1 MSLGCRT
8 HLPQTALDRG
18 LEAADGGRTRDLK
31 LGKLALYQLSYRRIK
46 SDSSSERRRSAA
58 PGSSLRPDEV
68 AEEEGDDEDDQED
81 LGEHE
86 EGDADPEAQADFLF
100 KVHEGGSYRKN
111 PSGTGKF
118 PRRPDEYLRWWGMA
132 TTGEKGTDLRSKS
145 RERLRAEIAEVA
157 FNVFAERGFDQVTAT
172 EVAEA
177 AGISRASFFRYFE
190 SKEDAVFVAQEEMG
204 AGVAAALRERPA
216 GEDAWT
222 ALRRAL
228 DVAAATYQRSPDA
241 ALARLRLIRCT
252 PNLRS
257 HQLERLAQWKEAIG
271 AALAERLGVAGDDI
285 KVEAL
290 VGAALGALDAAS
302 SRWAQSDGAEDLIEL
317 MDEAFAVIA
326 GPFPQLGD

>member
-1 MSLGCRT
+1 
-8 HLPQTALDRG
+8 
-18 LEAADGGRTRDLK
+18 
-31 LGKLALYQLSYRRIK
+31 
-46 SDSSSERRRSAA
+46 
-58 PGSSLRPDEV
+58 
-68 AEEEGDDEDDQED
+68 
-81 LGEHE
+81 
-86 EGDADPEAQADFLF
+86 
-100 KVHEGGSYRKN
+100 
-111 PSGTGKF
+111 
-118 PRRPDEYLRWWGMA
+118 MA
-132 TTGEKGTDLRSKS
+132 TTREKGPDLRSRS
-145 RERLRAEIAEVA
+145 REHLRAEIAEVA

-204 AGVAAALRERPA
+204 ANVAAALRERPA

-228 DVAAATYQRSPDA
+228 DAAVATYQRSPEA

-271 AALAERLGVAGDDI
+271 AALAERLGVDGDDI

-302 SRWAQSDGAEDLIEL
+302 TRWAQSDGAEDLIEL
-317 MDEAFAVIA
+317 IDEAFEVIA
-326 GPFPQLGD
+326 DPFPRLGD

>member
-1 MSLGCRT
+1 
-8 HLPQTALDRG
+8 
-18 LEAADGGRTRDLK
+18 
-31 LGKLALYQLSYRRIK
+31 
-46 SDSSSERRRSAA
+46 
-58 PGSSLRPDEV
+58 
-68 AEEEGDDEDDQED
+68 
-81 LGEHE
+81 
-86 EGDADPEAQADFLF
+86 
-100 KVHEGGSYRKN
+100 
-111 PSGTGKF
+111 
-118 PRRPDEYLRWWGMA
+118 MA
-132 TTGEKGTDLRSKS
+132 TTRDKGPDLRSKS

-204 AGVAAALRERPA
+204 ANVAAALRERPA

-228 DVAAATYQRSPDA
+228 DAAVATYQRSPDA

-257 HQLERLAQWKEAIG
+257 HQLERLAQWKDAIG
-271 AALAERLGVAGDDI
+271 TALAERLGVAGDDI

-317 MDEAFAVIA
+317 TDEAFGVIA
-326 GPFPQLGD
+326 DPFPQLGD